1 LNAALRNVLG
11 AALLIALAG
20 CVTEETGKGPKV
32 ASSETRVQAQLD
44 LARGY
49 IEKREWSRAR
59 PALERALEIAP
70 RSSEAHVLMAL
81 LNQEEGEKKAA
92 EAEYK
97 TALRY
102 EPTNARALNNYGS
115 FLYSIGRYEDAR
127 TELLKATRDLGYSRR
142 AQVYENLGAT
152 ELKLDHLKE
161 AEEAFQRA
169 LSLDSSLAR
178 ATLEMSEIA
187 FNRGNFVESQQY
199 YDGYLKVSRQSP
211 RSLWLGIRL
220 SRQFNNQ
227 DTLASYALLLKNLY
241 PGTEEYRLY
250 QESLQ

>member
-1 LNAALRNVLG
+1 VKRSLRFASV
-11 AALLIALAG
+11 AVFVTVVG
-20 CVTEETGKGPKV
+20 CVTVDDGKGPKV
-32 ASSETRVQAQLD
+32 ATPETRVQAQLD

-49 IEKREWSRAR
+49 LEKREWTRAR

-70 RSSEAHVLMAL
+70 RSSEAHELMAL
-81 LNQEEGEKKAA
+81 LCQEEGEPKLA
-92 EAEYK
+92 EAEFK

-102 EPTNARALNNYGS
+102 DPTSARALNNYGS
-115 FLYSIGRYEDAR
+115 FLYKIGRFADAR
-127 TELLKATRDLGYSRR
+127 TELKKATRDVGYAKR

-152 ELKLDHLKE
+152 ELKLGNVPA

-169 LSLDSSLAR
+169 LSLDSSLPR
-178 ATLEMSEIA
+178 ATLEMAEVA
-187 FNRGNFVESQQY
+187 YNRGNFIESQQY
-199 YDGYLKVSRQSP
+199 YDGYLKLARQTP

-220 SRQFNNQ
+220 SRKLDNR

-250 QESLQ
+250 QESLP